1 MNAKEKGNIAM
12 KALHSRLALKKLRPD
27 FTEIKVS
34 DDDFDFD
41 TPPVTTS
48 NPPVQ
53 SQKRRELIVSGKK
66 ENLKSE
72 ASILAALYH
81 LKMPK

>member
-1 MNAKEKGNIAM
+1 MNAKEKGNIAL

-34 DDDFDFD
+34 DNDFDFD

-53 SQKRRELIVSGKK
+53 SQI
-66 ENLKSE
+66 
-72 ASILAALYH
+72 
-81 LKMPK
+81 